1 MKKICL
7 FICGLILIPMVVCA
21 ETTELANYEISWGMD
36 DDFICG
42 TSSLDETYDY
52 TNNTCNDYG
61 EDDVVIGTYTNS
73 TSTFEFEN
81 DANVYLYGNDALEST
96 IQVNG
101 SNTIDVI
108 RNGNYVIEG
117 SGELTIKG
125 LYNYVL
131 STDEDGNTLYFVVFN
146 IGGRQYTVKDE
157 DVSKLTVTSKEEF
170 ASMFDDVKKYNK
182 WLENIEYSEDTYSLY
197 NHYHMEPSFIEDA
210 WIDEHITT
218 DLETIYNNDGSITF
232 RSNDYTAEEN
242 VDGDIN
248 ETDDT
253 NEDEIKSNM
262 VVPIIVLASVVLV
275 GGASLILKR
284 K

>member
-21 ETTELANYEISWGMD
+21 ETTELTNYEISWGMD

-108 RNGNYVIEG
+108 RDGNYVIEG

-131 STDEDGNTLYFVVFN
+131 STDEDGNQLYFVVFN
-146 IGGRQYTVKDE
+146 IDGRQYTVKD
-157 DVSKLTVTSKEEF
+157 
-170 ASMFDDVKKYNK
+170 
-182 WLENIEYSEDTYSLY
+182 
-197 NHYHMEPSFIEDA
+197 
-210 WIDEHITT
+210 
-218 DLETIYNNDGSITF
+218 
-232 RSNDYTAEEN
+232 
-242 VDGDIN
+242 
-248 ETDDT
+248 
-253 NEDEIKSNM
+253 
-262 VVPIIVLASVVLV
+262 
-275 GGASLILKR
+275 
-284 K
+284 